1 LHFINP
7 EKKMNRLVFALFASA
22 LLTQP
27 AIAEQIF
34 DLGEYAKFSIS
45 GALKQEGSRSTNQ
58 STGLVNCGFT
68 SDPRGVFGTYC
79 QPGGS
84 QTASPKPFN
93 LVQVSAGLSH
103 EFDSAWKIDSRLS
116 YRLRNGE
123 ADIFGEKATEQNIA
137 LSHPVYGE
145 IRAGKMLSR
154 SWSRSDSFSYPL
166 GMSSPWSESGA
177 GYGFFNK
184 SVRYSGPMFELDGG
198 RKLYLEG
205 TYATN
210 DIRYAQS
217 AFLSS
222 TNFNQAPPRPKL
234 GEIFVQYSD
243 SANLVE
249 YIFQKSR
256 GGQQSSFAKGPF
268 VGDVGN
274 ADGLGIVPSFPGVY
288 TRPTESVHIIQGDH
302 YFNSNWKATLG
313 ARRNA
318 WSGVAYQCDFVPGV
332 GCYFPSGFNNASDNQ
347 GHAAWSVDV
356 MGGVSHFD
364 GLWSYTAGFVRL
376 NKAYTSTPTEYGQSN
391 TATYINFGIN
401 RKVPELYKNAQV
413 YGGLGHVRFGRLG
426 PAPLSMPN
434 ELAFFGTDP
443 RAQSSSTSL
452 TLGAGVTF

>member
-1 LHFINP
+1 
-7 EKKMNRLVFALFASA
+7 MNRLFFAPFGIALFSQLAFA
-22 LLTQP
+22 ELTY
-27 AIAEQIF
+27 
-34 DLGEYAKFSIS
+34 DLGDVAKIS
-45 GALKQEGSRSTNQ
+45 VSGFVKAEASRATNQ

-68 SDPRGVFGTYC
+68 NDPRGVFGTFC
-79 QPGGS
+79 QPGS
-84 QTASPKPFN
+84 SETKSPPSLF
-93 LVQVSAGLSH
+93 LTQLSGGLSH
-103 EFDSAWKIDSRLS
+103 EFDSAWKIDSRLT
-116 YRLRNGE
+116 YRLRNGK
-123 ADIFGEKATEQNIA
+123 ADIFEEKVTEQNIA
-137 LSHPVYGE
+137 VSHPVYGE

-184 SVRYSGPMFELDGG
+184 AVRYNGPMFELDGG

-210 DIRYAQS
+210 DIRYARS

-249 YIFQKSR
+249 YVFQKSR

-274 ADGLGIVPSFPGVY
+274 ADGQGIVPGVPGIY
-288 TRPTESVHIIQGDH
+288 TRPTENVHIIQGDH
-302 YFNSNWKATLG
+302 YFNPNWKATLG

-332 GCYFPSGFNNASDNQ
+332 GCYFPSGFNNASDNR
-347 GHAAWSVDV
+347 GHAAWSVDF
-356 MGGVSHFD
+356 MGGISHFQ
-364 GLWSYTAGFVRL
+364 GLWTYTTGFVRL

-391 TATYINFGIN
+391 TATYINLGIN
-401 RKVPELYKNAQV
+401 RKLPEVYKNMQV
-413 YGGLGHVRFGRLG
+413 YAGLSQVRFGRKG

-434 ELAFFGTDP
+434 ELAFFGVDP
-443 RAQSSSTSL
+443 RSNSSATSL
-452 TLGAGVTF
+452 TLGAGLTF